1 MSRTTARGQA
11 APEGEKATILA
22 ISSHVVRGAVGNRG
36 VVFALES
43 LGHRV
48 WSVPTIVLPWH
59 PGHGAATKIIPEDD
73 AFQALC
79 ADIAASPFA
88 AEIGAVVTGYFAT
101 AAQVHAAAD
110 LIIALRKAN
119 PKLTYCLDPVVGDEG
134 RLYRPPEVLAAISER
149 LLPLAD
155 IATPNRFELEFLTE
169 LTLSENAHLVE
180 AARTLGPAM
189 VLVTS
194 AFGLLAG
201 SIANL
206 LVTEKSVDL
215 AEHRLIENGP
225 NGGGDL
231 TAALFLARLM
241 EGRSP
246 EAALRLA
253 TASVFEILA
262 RTAKRGLN
270 ELSLQTDATSLQTP
284 FAMVQMRKLASAKKR

>member
-1 MSRTTARGQA
+1 MSRTNPRGQA
-11 APEGEKATILA
+11 SPEDEKATMLA

-36 VVFALES
+36 VVFALET
-43 LGHRV
+43 LGHRI

-59 PGHGAATKIIPEDD
+59 PGHGPATKIIPDD
-73 AFQALC
+73 AEFRALC

-88 AEIGAVVTGYFAT
+88 GEIGAVTTGYFAT
-101 AAQVHAAAD
+101 SGQVHAAAD
-110 LIIALRKAN
+110 LIEALRAKN
-119 PKLTYCLDPVVGDEG
+119 PKLLYCLDPVLGDEG
-134 RLYRPPEVLAAISER
+134 RLYRPPEVLTAISER
-149 LLPLAD
+149 LLPIAD
-155 IATPNRFELEFLTE
+155 IATPNRFELEFLTD

-206 LVTEKSVDL
+206 LVTEKAVDL

-231 TAALFLARLM
+231 TAALFLARLV
-241 EGRSP
+241 EGQKP
-246 EAALRLA
+246 ESALRLA

-270 ELSLQTDATSLQTP
+270 ELSLQTDATSLATP

>member
-1 MSRTTARGQA
+1 MSWTNTPGHGVA
-11 APEGEKATILA
+11 EDDKAVILA

-59 PGHGAATKIIPEDD
+59 PGHGPATRIVPEDD

-79 ADIAASPFA
+79 TDIAASAFA
-88 AEIGAVVTGYFAT
+88 AEIGAVATGYFAT
-101 AAQVHAAAD
+101 PAQVHAAAD
-110 LIIALRKAN
+110 LIETLQRARPDLV
-119 PKLTYCLDPVVGDEG
+119 YCLDPVLGDEG
-134 RLYRPPEVLAAISER
+134 RLYRPPEVLMAIAER
-149 LLPLAD
+149 LLPIAD
-155 IATPNRFELEFLTE
+155 IATPNRFELEFLTD
-169 LTLSENAHLVE
+169 LTLGENAHLVE
-180 AARTLGPAM
+180 AARTLGPDM

-206 LVTEKSVDL
+206 LVTEKTVDL

-231 TAALFLARLM
+231 TAALFLARLI
-241 EGRSP
+241 EGRKP
-246 EAALRLA
+246 ETALRLA

-262 RTAKRGLN
+262 RTAKRGLD
-270 ELSLQTDATSLQTP
+270 ELSLQTDATSLATP
-284 FAMVQMRKLASAKKR
+284 FAMVQMRKLAHARKR